1 MTRTI
6 IHLDSDEKAWLE
18 RTAKAAGV
26 PTTTVVREAI
36 RRMRQQEE
44 MTFEQ
49 VLQQTSGLR
58 SGQEGLAYQRGLREE
73 WW

>member
-1 MTRTI
+1 
-6 IHLDSDEKAWLE
+6 LE

-26 PTTTVVREAI
+26 PMTTVVREAI
-36 RRMRQQEE
+36 RRMRRQEE

-73 WW
+73 WR